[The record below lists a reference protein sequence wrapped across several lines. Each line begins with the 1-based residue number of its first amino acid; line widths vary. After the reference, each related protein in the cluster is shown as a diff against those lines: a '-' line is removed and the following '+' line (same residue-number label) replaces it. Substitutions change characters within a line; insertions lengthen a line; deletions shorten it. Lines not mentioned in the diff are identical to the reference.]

1 MYIAEFLNEGCCE
14 ILVQSIEK
22 KNNVELSLLKYNE
35 GEEELQLLSSID
47 IDFQP
52 TETILD
58 SYLFHDITSP
68 VLVVSSID
76 SKYYYY
82 NFQNHK
88 IQKYNPTHSFYTSI
102 NSTYVVKMQI
112 YKENDKMLLILAYED
127 GSLLIINTNEYIYIN
142 INKISILI
150 LILKYF
156 IGILNIIVYFQVLFH
171 Q

>member
-22 KNNVELSLLKYNE
+22 KNNVELSLLRYNE

-88 IQKYNPTHSFYTSI
+88 IQKYNPTDSFYTSI

-127 GSLLIINTNEYIYIN
+127 GSLLIINTNEYIY
-142 INKISILI
+142 
-150 LILKYF
+150 KYK
-156 IGILNIIVYFQVLFH
+156 
-171 Q
+171 